1 MQQKFGYNTK
11 YIPRFNRNNFE
22 FKKKIITSFDKTL
35 VDMKLNNLSD
45 EIVWTQKT
53 TWITTSFNI
62 CEKIAHFFCPMPT
75 NLADTGPSW
84 QGADMTE
91 QALKMSSHV

>member
-45 EIVWTQKT
+45 EIV
-53 TWITTSFNI
+53 
-62 CEKIAHFFCPMPT
+62 
-75 NLADTGPSW
+75 
-84 QGADMTE
+84 
-91 QALKMSSHV
+91 